1 MRRGAIALAA
11 AAALAGGAAA
21 SGAAAGGTAPG
32 AAATDTAA
40 GAAVG
45 GAARPTAAR
54 PTAVGV
60 GEREWRI
67 SLYRSR
73 VPTGRV
79 RLNARNFGED
89 GHDLAVRTRAGRV
102 LGALGEIKPG
112 ETGSLTVRLR
122 RPARYIVFCTLE
134 GHEARGMRAVLRAK
148 RPRT

>member
-1 MRRGAIALAA
+1 MRRGAIAIAVALAAASAATAA
-11 AAALAGGAAA
+11 AAAGSEA
-21 SGAAAGGTAPG
+21 GTAS
-32 AAATDTAA
+32 
-40 GAAVG
+40 
-45 GAARPTAAR
+45 AR

-67 SLYRSR
+67 SLYRGR

-102 LGALGEIKPG
+102 LGALAEIRPG

-122 RPARYIVFCTLE
+122 HPGRYIVFCTLE

-148 RPRT
+148 RPRR